1 MSDCMVVRSSRIGS
15 VKDNLSR
22 RMEGRKTREIGEFIR
37 IYSFVKFKFTVNCC
51 SSSQGCT
58 AWKYIIQ
65 LPCARTVLY
74 RTCFVVKCCLSNS
87 RVI

>member
-37 IYSFVKFKFTVNCC
+37 IYIFLVFIFKF
-51 SSSQGCT
+51 
-58 AWKYIIQ
+58 
-65 LPCARTVLY
+65 
-74 RTCFVVKCCLSNS
+74 
-87 RVI
+87 